1 MRATN
6 PYSSSA
12 AEQVRELGLAVGDTI
27 QGRKKVDGDW
37 HEDRITLLWIGA
49 THAAWIVSGRR
60 LHEGDAWSA
69 PDEASQFALT
79 GREWERIETPP
90 EHAALLPAPDPAAS
104 KGRRFAQIQAVVT
117 DDGNFLFAVATDG
130 TLWELA
136 GRSGWQ
142 QLPPLPEP

>member
-6 PYSSSA
+6 PYSSS

-37 HEDRITLLWIGA
+37 YEARITLLWIGA
-49 THAAWIVSGRR
+49 THAAWIVSGRSSR
-60 LHEGDAWSA
+60 PREGDWSA
-69 PDEASQFALT
+69 PHEAMQWDLAW
-79 GREWERIETPP
+79 REWERIETPP
-90 EHAALLPAPDPAAS
+90 EHAALLPAPDPAAP

-117 DDGNFLFAVATDG
+117 SDTNFLFAVATDG